1 MILSQTS
8 FFEKNFKKLDKNQ
21 KENIYNAIR
30 EIVKNPL
37 IGDQKKGDLSMIR
50 VYKFYMGKQ
59 LILLAYKYDDVEES
73 LILVAFGSHENFYRD
88 LKKQVF

>member
-1 MILSQTS
+1 MIFSQTAI
-8 FFEKNFKKLDKNQ
+8 FEKNFKKLHMNQ
-21 KENIYNAIR
+21 KENIYKAIR

-50 VYKFYMGKQ
+50 VYKFYIVNQ
-59 LILLAYKYDDVEES
+59 LILLAYKYDAEES
-73 LILVAFGSHENFYRD
+73 LILVAFWSHENFYRD